1 MVLLLIVENTNAP
14 QHTVDCNRSIDKR
27 ENFTGSVIFLIY
39 RAWRTIMLLADPHWC
54 STGCPTHEQWAHS
67 IAHQS
72 ATERGIISFDMNPF
86 LNSALITYPAF
97 VEGREAEVLALSAA
111 LRRNWLYVIRRMVS
125 VPIEGG
131 R

>member
-1 MVLLLIVENTNAP
+1 MSKECDNE
-14 QHTVDCNRSIDKR
+14 TVH
-27 ENFTGSVIFLIY
+27 FGSVES
-39 RAWRTIMLLADPHWC
+39 LARSLTD
-54 STGCPTHEQWAHS
+54 E
-67 IAHQS
+67 
-72 ATERGIISFDMNPF
+72 ESFDMNPF

-111 LRRNWLYVIRRMVS
+111 LRRNWFYVIRRMFS

>member
-1 MVLLLIVENTNAP
+1 MTA
-14 QHTVDCNRSIDKR
+14 
-27 ENFTGSVIFLIY
+27 
-39 RAWRTIMLLADPHWC
+39 
-54 STGCPTHEQWAHS
+54 
-67 IAHQS
+67 
-72 ATERGIISFDMNPF
+72 ATERGIIGFDMNPF

-111 LRRNWLYVIRRMVS
+111 LRRNRFYVIRRMVS